1 MPKIDSNQPLAGT
14 SLEQQIQG
22 DENKLE
28 TKPIGKG
35 QIAATQGG
43 DEISTLQNLTRNPGE
58 AGVLGGF
65 QSGSRD
71 AFGQGSVPP
80 QGYWRRPGVSD
91 RLRQGQSG
99 RSQQG
104 YRWRAQ
110 ADATLEIH
118 ERLSEVGGHPVYI
131 ELGPGD
137 PFPGQGPEIYLC
149 PRADAEPHGQA
160 DAGAMMDSFDAD
172 AYAKGMNAAITTVS
186 LPVTLQGFAS
196 GAGVAGAL
204 VPANL
209 SAGIHATSTGLVHG
223 LSHSTAGTGGNIGWG
238 NWGHEVAVGQTK
250 AAILDPH
257 ELRQARNPVQ
267 MPTIPVKMR
276 SGAVKDVKLTD
287 KHTAMALLIYL
298 GRSVDHAK
306 VTRGDAREISRRNL
320 RLELFHAGDDEH
332 LQLAEKTGKVET
344 DSAGRKENERL
355 MEALFYEDTESREAI
370 LARARP
376 MKKLFAAA
384 GLLETPSFRERF
396 QPASNG
402 PG

>member
-1 MPKIDSNQPLAGT
+1 MDKVRSHLKVI
-14 SLEQQIQG
+14 
-22 DENKLE
+22 
-28 TKPIGKG
+28 
-35 QIAATQGG
+35 GG
-43 DEISTLQNLTRNPGE
+43 DQAFQTAYARANPGDLNK
-58 AGVLGGF
+58 GIGGGLKRM
-65 QSGSRD
+65 QLWKSTKD
-71 AFGQGSVPP
+71 YLKSVATLSISSWA
-80 QGYWRRPGVSD
+80 QAI
-91 RLRQGQSG
+91 
-99 RSQQG
+99 RSQDKA
-104 YRWRAQ
+104 RRFTFAQ
-110 ADATLEIH
+110 EQMPSPTA
-118 ERLSEVGGHPVYI
+118 RLM
-131 ELGPGD
+131 
-137 PFPGQGPEIYLC
+137 
-149 PRADAEPHGQA
+149 
-160 DAGAMMDSFDAD
+160 AGAMMDSFDAD